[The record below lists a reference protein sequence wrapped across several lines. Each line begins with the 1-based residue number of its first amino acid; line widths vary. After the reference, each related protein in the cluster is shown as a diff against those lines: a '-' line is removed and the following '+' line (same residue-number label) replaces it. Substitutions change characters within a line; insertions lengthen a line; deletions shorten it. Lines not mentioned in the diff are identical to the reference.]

1 MASLIPSKGLSME
14 TSWAKYLV
22 IGVVALMVMLTLASV
37 GRNRQPAR
45 RGWRHLKPGTLYHV
59 AIAGGTM
66 FTGFLAYIWLF
77 VGSDRPDGESQMQI
91 LFWLIMAFGVGTI
104 ITLVQYSGA
113 RRMAMRWRGQTL
125 VWHGQNGSEHCRSLS
140 DTVGLRRGWTGWIY
154 IVFDDGLEA
163 RIDPYT
169 SNASALIETVIRLH
183 SDDDGEEVV
192 DLRP

>member
-1 MASLIPSKGLSME
+1 ME

-22 IGVVALMVMLTLASV
+22 IGVLALMVTLLLVST
-37 GRNRQPAR
+37 RHNHPPDK
-45 RGWRHLKPGTLYHV
+45 RGWRHLKPGTLYRA

-113 RRMAMRWRGQTL
+113 RRLAMRWRGKTL
-125 VWHGQNGSEHCRSLS
+125 VWHGQDGSEYCRHLS
-140 DTVGLRRGWTGWIY
+140 DAVGLRRGWRGWVY

-169 SNASALIETVIRLH
+169 NHASTLIETVIKLN
-183 SDDDGEEVV
+183 SDNDDGEKIA